1 MRRVQGVIAALVIT
15 CACSSANPTFS
26 LTVASVDP
34 MYQCPSG
41 ANNAAYQLH
50 AMITARNS
58 TSHAVSIKSVNAEM
72 KLKAV
77 KGSWLE
83 KVGDRYDAGSVN
95 FEPTSVAA
103 GATTPLKITIP
114 SACTSGTY
122 GSTSSSSG
130 ATSSGQY
137 EVTMHVSTSS
147 GAYSITARNLHEIQA
162 A

>member
-1 MRRVQGVIAALVIT
+1 MRGVPGFIAALVIT

-26 LTVASVDP
+26 LTGASVDP
-34 MYQCPSG
+34 VYMCPSG
-41 ANNAAYQLH
+41 ASNATYQLH
-50 AMITARNS
+50 GTITARNS
-58 TSHAVSIKSVNAEM
+58 TSHSVTIRSVNAEM
-72 KLKAV
+72 RLKAV

-95 FEPTSVAA
+95 FEPTSVGA
-103 GATTPLKITIP
+103 GATTPLIITIP

-122 GSTSSSSG
+122 GTTGSSSG
-130 ATSSGQY
+130 GTSSGEY

-147 GAYSITARNLHEIQA
+147 GAYSITARNLHEILA

>member
-1 MRRVQGVIAALVIT
+1 MRRVPGFIAALVIT

-26 LTVASVDP
+26 LTAASVDP
-34 MYQCPSG
+34 VYMCPSG
-41 ANNAAYQLH
+41 ANDAAYQLH
-50 AMITARNS
+50 AMITSHNS
-58 TSHAVSIKSVNAEM
+58 TSHAVTIKSVTAEM

-95 FEPTSVAA
+95 FEPTSVPA

-122 GSTSSSSG
+122 GSTGSSSAG
-130 ATSSGQY
+130 TSSGEY
-137 EVTMHVSTSS
+137 EVSMHVSTSS
-147 GAYSITARNLHEIQA
+147 GAYSITARNLHEILA